1 LHWANI
7 IRKIENYPTLKTP
20 KSVIY
25 SAVGLMIVATSIL
38 KAYFCKKILLVNYLS
53 VENISK
59 SFGERALFNNL
70 SFGIN
75 KDQKIAFIAKNGS
88 GKTTIMKIING
99 EDEPDTGN
107 VVLRKGIKMAFLSQ
121 VGSLQDELTIEES
134 IFASDNPVLKVIE
147 AYEKALENPENEEA
161 YQKAF
166 DGMDQHNAWDFE
178 TQYKQILFKLKLE
191 DFKLKVKNLSG
202 GQKKRLSLAII
213 LINRPDLLILDEPT
227 NHLDLE
233 MIEWLE
239 TYFAKENITLFMV
252 THDRFFLERVCNE
265 IIELDNGKLYQY
277 KGNYSYYL
285 EKKEER
291 IASENSSVD
300 KAQNLFVKEL
310 EWMRRQPK
318 ARTTKSKSRQDDF
331 YDIKEKAQS
340 RRREN
345 KVELEINMERMG
357 SKIIELHKI
366 SKKFKEHVILDTFSF
381 DFQRGERI
389 GIIGKNG
396 TGKSTFLNLLT
407 GTIPLDSGKVVV
419 GETIKIGYYTQSG
432 INPKPG
438 QRVIDVI
445 KEYGEFI
452 PLMKGKLIS
461 ASQLL
466 ERFLF
471 DSKKQYDFVDR
482 LSGGELKRLYL
493 CTVLIQNPNFLI
505 LDEPTND
512 LDIVTLNVL
521 ESFLLD
527 YPGCLL
533 VVSHDRYFM
542 DKIVDHLF
550 IFRGQGEIEDF
561 PGNYSDFRAYEDSAD
576 VAQKEENKADKK
588 DWKQNNP
595 TGNLTFNE
603 QKEFQKTE
611 REIKDLE
618 IQKIAI
624 EQLFSDGK
632 VADTDIEKKANELKN
647 IISKMEAKE
656 ERWFEL
662 SSKMEG

>member
-1 LHWANI
+1 
-7 IRKIENYPTLKTP
+7 
-20 KSVIY
+20 
-25 SAVGLMIVATSIL
+25 M
-38 KAYFCKKILLVNYLS
+38 NYLS

-59 SFGERALFNNL
+59 SYGERILFKDV

-88 GKTTIMKIING
+88 GKTTIMNMING
-99 EDEPDTGN
+99 LDEPDTGQ
-107 VVLRKGIKMAFLSQ
+107 VVIRKEINMAFLSQ
-121 VGSLQDELTIEES
+121 NNNLQDELTIEEN
-134 IFASDNPVLKVIE
+134 IFASDNEILKVIE
-147 AYEKALENPENEEA
+147 RYEKALENPNDEEA
-161 YQKAF
+161 YQRAF
-166 DGMDQHNAWDFE
+166 DDMDRHNAWDFE
-178 TQYKQILFKLKLE
+178 TQFKQILYKLKLE
-191 DFKLKVKNLSG
+191 DLKMKVKNMSG

-213 LINRPDLLILDEPT
+213 LISKPDLLILDEPT

-239 TYFAKENITLFMV
+239 DYFAKENITLFMV

-265 IIELDNGKLYQY
+265 IIELDNGKIYQY

-291 IASENSSVD
+291 LASENASID

-310 EWMRRQPK
+310 AWMRRQPK

-331 YDIKEKAQS
+331 YVIKEKAES
-340 RRREN
+340 RRKEN
-345 KVELEINMERMG
+345 VVELEINMERMG
-357 SKIIELHKI
+357 SKIIEMVKLNKN
-366 SKKFKEHVILDTFSF
+366 FPDRTILKDFSYS
-381 DFQRGERI
+381 FQRGERI

-396 TGKSTFLNLLT
+396 TGKSTFLNILT
-407 GTIPLDSGKVVV
+407 QTIQPDSGKVII
-419 GETIKIGYYTQSG
+419 GDTIKIGYYTQSG

-438 QRVIDVI
+438 QKVIDII
-445 KEYGEFI
+445 KEYGEYI
-452 PLMKGKLIS
+452 PLTKGKIIS

-471 DSKKQYDFVDR
+471 DAKKQYDFVEK

-527 YPGCLL
+527 FPGCLL

-550 IFRGQGEIEDF
+550 VFRGEGEIEDF
-561 PGNYSDFRAYEDSAD
+561 PGNYSDFRSYEDSAEPKNLNS
-576 VAQKEENKADKK
+576 VSTEKVSWKEKNTASAGL
-588 DWKQNNP
+588 N
-595 TGNLTFNE
+595 FNE
-603 QKEFQKTE
+603 QKEFNKLE

-618 IQKIAI
+618 YNKKQI
-624 EQLFSDGK
+624 EQEFADGK
-632 VADTDIEKKANELKN
+632 VSDDKIEAKANELQK
-647 IISKMEAKE
+647 IIQSLEDKE

-662 SSKMEG
+662 SSKME

>member
-1 LHWANI
+1 MQ
-7 IRKIENYPTLKTP
+7 KIT
-20 KSVIY
+20 
-25 SAVGLMIVATSIL
+25 
-38 KAYFCKKILLVNYLS
+38 LVNYLS

-59 SFGERALFNNL
+59 SFGERTLFKDI

-88 GKTTIMKIING
+88 GKTTIMSIING
-99 EDEPDTGN
+99 LDEPDTGQ
-107 VVLRKGIKMAFLSQ
+107 VVLRKSIRMAFLSQ
-121 VGSLQDELTIEES
+121 DNKLQDELTIDES
-134 IFASDNPVLKVIE
+134 IFASDNESLKVIE
-147 AYEKALENPENEEA
+147 AYEKALENPEDEEA

-166 DGMDQHNAWDFE
+166 DAMDRHNAWDFE

-191 DFKLKVKNLSG
+191 DFKLKVKSLSG

-239 TYFAKENITLFMV
+239 SYFAKENITLFMV

-265 IIELDNGKLYQY
+265 IIELDNGKIYQY

-291 IASENSSVD
+291 IASENASVD

-331 YDIKEKAQS
+331 YVIKEKAQS
-340 RRREN
+340 RRKEN
-345 KVELEINMERMG
+345 VVELEINMERMG
-357 SKIIELHKI
+357 SKIVELHKI
-366 SKKFKEHVILDTFSF
+366 SKKFKDHVILDNFSY

-407 GTIPLDSGKVVV
+407 GTLPLDSGKVVV
-419 GETIKIGYYTQSG
+419 GDTIKIGYYTQSG

-452 PLMKGKLIS
+452 PLAKGRMIS

-471 DSKKQYDFVDR
+471 DAKKQYDYVEK
-482 LSGGELKRLYL
+482 LSGG
-493 CTVLIQNPNFLI
+493 
-505 LDEPTND
+505 
-512 LDIVTLNVL
+512 
-521 ESFLLD
+521 
-527 YPGCLL
+527 
-533 VVSHDRYFM
+533 
-542 DKIVDHLF
+542 
-550 IFRGQGEIEDF
+550 
-561 PGNYSDFRAYEDSAD
+561 
-576 VAQKEENKADKK
+576 
-588 DWKQNNP
+588 
-595 TGNLTFNE
+595 
-603 QKEFQKTE
+603 
-611 REIKDLE
+611 
-618 IQKIAI
+618 
-624 EQLFSDGK
+624 
-632 VADTDIEKKANELKN
+632 
-647 IISKMEAKE
+647 
-656 ERWFEL
+656 
-662 SSKMEG
+662 

>member
-1 LHWANI
+1 
-7 IRKIENYPTLKTP
+7 
-20 KSVIY
+20 
-25 SAVGLMIVATSIL
+25 
-38 KAYFCKKILLVNYLS
+38 
-53 VENISK
+53 
-59 SFGERALFNNL
+59 
-70 SFGIN
+70 
-75 KDQKIAFIAKNGS
+75 
-88 GKTTIMKIING
+88 
-99 EDEPDTGN
+99 
-107 VVLRKGIKMAFLSQ
+107 
-121 VGSLQDELTIEES
+121 
-134 IFASDNPVLKVIE
+134 
-147 AYEKALENPENEEA
+147 
-161 YQKAF
+161 
-166 DGMDQHNAWDFE
+166 
-178 TQYKQILFKLKLE
+178 
-191 DFKLKVKNLSG
+191 
-202 GQKKRLSLAII
+202 QKKRLSLAII
-213 LINRPDLLILDEPT
+213 LISRPDLLILDEPT

-239 TYFAKENITLFMV
+239 SYFAKENITLFMV

-291 IASENSSVD
+291 LTSENSSID
-300 KAQNLFVKEL
+300 KAQNLFIKEL
-310 EWMRRQPK
+310 AWMRRQPK

-331 YDIKEKAQS
+331 YLIKEKAES
-340 RRREN
+340 RRKDN
-345 KVELEINMERMG
+345 VVELEINMERMG

-366 SKKFKEHVILDTFSF
+366 SKKFNDHVILDNFSY
-381 DFQRGERI
+381 DFQRGARI

-407 GTIPLDSGKVVV
+407 GTIPLDGGKVVV

-445 KEYGEFI
+445 KEYGEYI
-452 PLMKGKLIS
+452 PLMKGKIIS

-471 DSKKQYDFVDR
+471 DSKKQYDFVEK

-527 YPGCLL
+527 FPGCLL

-550 IFRGQGEIEDF
+550 VFRGQGEIENF

-576 VAQKEENKADKK
+576 VAQKEENKAEKK

-603 QKEFQKTE
+603 QKEYQKIE
-611 REIKDLE
+611 KEIKDLE
-618 IQKIAI
+618 VQKIAI
-624 EQLFSDGK
+624 EQLFSEGK
-632 VADTDIEKKANELKN
+632 VADADISSKAKELEN
-647 IISKMEAKE
+647 IINKMEDKE

-662 SSKMEG
+662 SAKIEG

>member
-1 LHWANI
+1 MQ
-7 IRKIENYPTLKTP
+7 KIVT
-20 KSVIY
+20 
-25 SAVGLMIVATSIL
+25 
-38 KAYFCKKILLVNYLS
+38 VNYLS

-59 SFGERALFNNL
+59 SFGERTLFENI

-88 GKTTIMKIING
+88 GKTQIMKMING
-99 EDEPDTGN
+99 DDEPDSGQIII
-107 VVLRKGIKMAFLSQ
+107 RKGIKMAFLSQ
-121 VGSLQDELTIEES
+121 NNQLQDELTIEES
-134 IFASDNPVLKVIE
+134 VFASDNDILHVIE
-147 AYEKALENPENEEA
+147 RYEKALENPEDEEK
-161 YQKAF
+161 YQLAF
-166 DGMDQHNAWDFE
+166 DEMDSHNAWDFE
-178 TQYKQILFKLKLE
+178 TQFKQILSKLKL
-191 DFKLKVKNLSG
+191 DDLKLKVKSLSG

-239 TYFAKENITLFMV
+239 SYFAKENITLFMV

-265 IIELDNGKLYQY
+265 IIELDNGKLYNY

-285 EKKEER
+285 QKKEER
-291 IASENSSVD
+291 IAMENSSVD

-310 EWMRRQPK
+310 AWMRRQPK

-331 YDIKEKAQS
+331 YLIKEKAES
-340 RRREN
+340 RRKEN
-345 KVELEINMERMG
+345 VVELEINMERMG
-357 SKIIELHKI
+357 SKIIELHKLY
-366 SKKFKEHVILDTFSF
+366 KKFKDKTILDNFTY

-396 TGKSTFLNLLT
+396 TGKSTFLNILT
-407 GTIPLDSGKVVV
+407 KTMVPDAGKVVI
-419 GETIKIGYYTQSG
+419 GDTIKVGYYTQSG

-438 QRVIDVI
+438 QKVIDII
-445 KEYGEFI
+445 KEYGEYI
-452 PLMKGKLIS
+452 PLTKGKIIS

-471 DSKKQYDFVDR
+471 DPKKQYDFVEK

-550 IFRGQGEIEDF
+550 IFRGEGQIEDF
-561 PGNYSDFRAYEDSAD
+561 PGNYSDFRAYEDSSEPKNLSS
-576 VAQKEENKADKK
+576 VSTEKVN
-588 DWKQNNP
+588 WKQNNN
-595 TGNLTFNE
+595 TSAGLNFNE
-603 QKEFQKTE
+603 QKEFNKIE

-618 IQKIAI
+618 YEKKQI
-624 EQLFSDGK
+624 ENQFSTGN
-632 VADTDIEKKANELKN
+632 VADADITAKAQELEV
-647 IISKMEAKE
+647 IIKKMEEKE
-656 ERWFEL
+656 TRWFEL
-662 SSKMEG
+662 SSKME

>member
-1 LHWANI
+1 
-7 IRKIENYPTLKTP
+7 
-20 KSVIY
+20 
-25 SAVGLMIVATSIL
+25 M
-38 KAYFCKKILLVNYLS
+38 NYLS

-59 SFGERALFNNL
+59 SFGERTLFKDI

-88 GKTTIMKIING
+88 GKTSIMKIING
-99 EDEPDTGN
+99 EDESDTGQ
-107 VVLRKGIKMAFLSQ
+107 VVVRKDIKMSFLSQ
-121 VGSLQDELTIEES
+121 DNNLQEELTIEES
-134 IFASDNPVLKVIE
+134 IFASDNETLRVIQE
-147 AYEKALENPENEEA
+147 YEKALENPEDEEA
-161 YQKAF
+161 YQRAF
-166 DGMDQHNAWDFE
+166 DRMDQHNAWDFE
-178 TQYKQILFKLKLE
+178 TQFKQILFKLKLE

-239 TYFAKENITLFMV
+239 SYFAKENITLFMV

-291 IASENSSVD
+291 IASKNSSID
-300 KAQNLFVKEL
+300 KAQNLFKKEL

-331 YDIKEKAQS
+331 YVIKEKAES
-340 RRREN
+340 RRKEN

-366 SKKFKEHVILDTFSF
+366 SKKFDDKVILDNFSF

-396 TGKSTFLNLLT
+396 TGKSSFLNLLT

-438 QRVIDVI
+438 QRVIDII
-445 KEYGEFI
+445 KEYGEYI
-452 PLMKGKLIS
+452 PLTKGKIIS

-471 DSKKQYDFVDR
+471 DSKKQYDYVEK

-542 DKIVDHLF
+542 DKIVDLLF
-550 IFRGQGEIEDF
+550 VFRGDGVIENF

-576 VAQKEENKADKK
+576 VQQKEDNKTEKK
-588 DWKQNNP
+588 AWKQNNP

-603 QKEFQKTE
+603 QKEFQKIE

-618 IQKIAI
+618 FEKSKI
-624 EQLFSDGK
+624 ELLFSEGK
-632 VADTDIEKKANELKN
+632 VADSEIEKRANELQV
-647 IISKMEAKE
+647 IIKKMEDKE

-662 SSKMEG
+662 SAKMEG

>member
-1 LHWANI
+1 
-7 IRKIENYPTLKTP
+7 
-20 KSVIY
+20 
-25 SAVGLMIVATSIL
+25 M
-38 KAYFCKKILLVNYLS
+38 NYLS

-59 SFGERALFNNL
+59 SYGERTLFDNI

-88 GKTTIMKIING
+88 GKTTIMNIING
-99 EDEPDTGN
+99 FDEPDTGQ
-107 VVLRKGIKMAFLSQ
+107 VILRKSIRMAFLSQ
-121 VGSLQDELTIEES
+121 DNNLQEELTIEES
-134 IFASDNPVLKVIE
+134 IFASDNETLKIIE
-147 AYEKALENPENEEA
+147 AYEKALENPEDEEA

-239 TYFAKENITLFMV
+239 SYFAKENITLFMV

-265 IIELDNGKLYQY
+265 IIELDNGKIYQY

-291 IASENSSVD
+291 IASENASVD

-331 YDIKEKAQS
+331 YVIKEKAQS
-340 RRREN
+340 RRKEN

-357 SKIIELHKI
+357 NKIIELHKI
-366 SKKFKEHVILDTFSF
+366 SKKFKDHVILDNFSF
-381 DFQRGERI
+381 DFQPGERI

-396 TGKSTFLNLLT
+396 TGKSTFLNLVT
-407 GTIPLDSGKVVV
+407 GTLPLDSGRVVV

-438 QRVIDVI
+438 QRVIDII
-445 KEYGEFI
+445 KEYGEYI
-452 PLMKGKLIS
+452 PLKKGKLIS

-471 DSKKQYDFVDR
+471 DNKKQYDYVDK

-550 IFRGQGEIEDF
+550 VFRGQGEIENF

-576 VAQKEENKADKK
+576 VAQKEENKVEKK
-588 DWKQNNP
+588 EWKQKNP
-595 TGNLTFNE
+595 TGNLSFNE
-603 QKEFQKTE
+603 QKEFQKIE

-618 IQKIAI
+618 LDKAKI
-624 EQLFSDGK
+624 EQLFADGK
-632 VADTDIEKKANELKN
+632 VADADIEKKANELQN
-647 IISKMEAKE
+647 IINKIETKE

-662 SSKMEG
+662 SAKMEG

>member
-1 LHWANI
+1 
-7 IRKIENYPTLKTP
+7 
-20 KSVIY
+20 
-25 SAVGLMIVATSIL
+25 M
-38 KAYFCKKILLVNYLS
+38 NYLS

-59 SFGERALFNNL
+59 SFGERTLFDNI

-88 GKTTIMKIING
+88 GKTTIMSIING
-99 EDEPDTGN
+99 LDEPDTGQ
-107 VVLRKGIKMAFLSQ
+107 VVLRKGIRMAFLSQ
-121 VGSLQDELTIEES
+121 DNKLQEELTIEES
-134 IFASDNPVLKVIE
+134 IFASDNETLKVIE
-147 AYEKALENPENEEA
+147 AYEKALENPDDEEA

-239 TYFAKENITLFMV
+239 SYFAKENITLFMV

-291 IASENSSVD
+291 ITSENASVD
-300 KAQNLFVKEL
+300 KAKNLFVKEL

-331 YDIKEKAQS
+331 YVIKEKAQS
-340 RRREN
+340 RRQEN

-366 SKKFKEHVILDTFSF
+366 SKKFKDHVILDQFSF
-381 DFQRGERI
+381 DFQRGARI

-407 GTIPLDSGKVVV
+407 GTLPLDSGRVVK

-432 INPKPG
+432 INPKPN
-438 QRVIDVI
+438 QRVIDII

-452 PLMKGKLIS
+452 PLAKGRMIS

-471 DSKKQYDFVDR
+471 DAKKQYDFVEK

-550 IFRGQGEIEDF
+550 VFRGNGEIENF

-576 VAQKEENKADKK
+576 VMQKEENKAEKK

-603 QKEFQKTE
+603 QKEYQKLE

-618 IQKIAI
+618 IDKIKI

-632 VADTDIEKKANELKN
+632 VADADIEKKANELQN
-647 IISKMEAKE
+647 IINKIDSKE

-662 SSKMEG
+662 SAKIEG

>member
-1 LHWANI
+1 
-7 IRKIENYPTLKTP
+7 
-20 KSVIY
+20 
-25 SAVGLMIVATSIL
+25 M
-38 KAYFCKKILLVNYLS
+38 NYLS

-59 SFGERALFNNL
+59 SYGERVLFKDI

-88 GKTTIMKIING
+88 GKTTIMNIING
-99 EDEPDTGN
+99 FDEPDTGQ
-107 VVLRKGIKMAFLSQ
+107 VVIRKGIKMAFLSQ
-121 VGSLQDELTIEES
+121 NFNLQDELTIEES
-134 IFASDNPVLKVIE
+134 IFASDNEVLNVIRN
-147 AYEKALENPENEEA
+147 YEKALENPEDEEK

-166 DGMDQHNAWDFE
+166 DDMDRYNAWDFE
-178 TQYKQILFKLKLE
+178 TQYKQILSKLKL
-191 DFKLKVKNLSG
+191 DDLKLKVKKLSG

-239 TYFAKENITLFMV
+239 DYFAKENITLFMV

-291 IASENSSVD
+291 QISENSSID
-300 KAQNLFVKEL
+300 KAQNLFIKEL
-310 EWMRRQPK
+310 AWMRRQPK

-331 YDIKEKAQS
+331 YIIKEKAES
-340 RRREN
+340 RRKEN
-345 KVELEINMERMG
+345 VVELEINMERMG
-357 SKIIELHKI
+357 SKIIEMVKLNKN
-366 SKKFKEHVILDTFSF
+366 FPDRTILKDFTYA
-381 DFQRGERI
+381 FQRGERI

-396 TGKSTFLNLLT
+396 TGKSTFLNILT
-407 GTIPLDSGKVVV
+407 KTMEPDSGKVII
-419 GETIKIGYYTQSG
+419 GDTIKIGYYTQSG

-438 QRVIDVI
+438 QKVIDII
-445 KEYGEFI
+445 KEYGEYI
-452 PLMKGKLIS
+452 PLTKGKIIS

-471 DSKKQYDFVDR
+471 DAKKQYDFVEK

-527 YPGCLL
+527 FPGCLL

-550 IFRGQGEIEDF
+550 VFRGQGEIEDF
-561 PGNYSDFRAYEDSAD
+561 PGNYSDFRSYEDS
-576 VAQKEENKADKK
+576 VEPKVLNSVSTDKGS
-588 DWKQNNP
+588 WKQNQPAKAGLN
-595 TGNLTFNE
+595 FNE
-603 QKEFQKTE
+603 QKEFNKIE
-611 REIKDLE
+611 KDIKDLE
-618 IQKIAI
+618 YQKKQI
-624 EQLFSDGK
+624 EQEFSDGK
-632 VADTDIEKKANELKN
+632 VADDKIEAKANELQK
-647 IISKMEAKE
+647 IIQSLEEKE
-656 ERWFEL
+656 TRWFEL
-662 SSKMEG
+662 SSKIE

>member
-1 LHWANI
+1 
-7 IRKIENYPTLKTP
+7 
-20 KSVIY
+20 
-25 SAVGLMIVATSIL
+25 
-38 KAYFCKKILLVNYLS
+38 VNYLS

-59 SFGERALFNNL
+59 SFGERTLFKDL

-88 GKTTIMKIING
+88 GKTQIMRMING
-99 EDEPDTGN
+99 DDEPDTGQIII
-107 VVLRKGIKMAFLSQ
+107 RKGIKMAFLSQ
-121 VGSLQDELTIEES
+121 NNNLQDELTIEES
-134 IFASDNPVLKVIE
+134 VFASDNEILHVIE
-147 AYEKALENPENEEA
+147 RYEKALENPEDEEK
-161 YQKAF
+161 YQLAF
-166 DGMDQHNAWDFE
+166 DEMDRHNAWDFE
-178 TQYKQILFKLKLE
+178 TQFKQILSKLKL
-191 DFKLKVKNLSG
+191 DDLKLKVKSLSG

-239 TYFAKENITLFMV
+239 SYFAKENITLFMV

-285 EKKEER
+285 QKKEER
-291 IASENSSVD
+291 IAMENSTID
-300 KAQNLFVKEL
+300 KAQNLFTKEL
-310 EWMRRQPK
+310 AWMRRQPK

-331 YDIKEKAQS
+331 YKIKEVAES
-340 RRREN
+340 RRKEN
-345 KVELEINMERMG
+345 VVELEINMERMG
-357 SKIIELHKI
+357 SKIIELHKLY
-366 SKKFKEHVILDTFSF
+366 KKFKEKVILDNFTY

-396 TGKSTFLNLLT
+396 TGKSTFLNILT
-407 GTIPLDSGKVVV
+407 KTMQPDSGKVII
-419 GETIKIGYYTQSG
+419 GDTIKVGYYTQSG

-438 QRVIDVI
+438 QKVIDII
-445 KEYGEFI
+445 KEYGEYI
-452 PLMKGKLIS
+452 PLTKGKIIS

-471 DSKKQYDFVDR
+471 DAKKQYDFVEK

-550 IFRGQGEIEDF
+550 IFRGEGQIEDF
-561 PGNYSDFRAYEDSAD
+561 PGNYSDFRAYEDSTEPKGLSN
-576 VAQKEENKADKK
+576 VSTEKVN
-588 DWKQNNP
+588 WKQNNP
-595 TGNLTFNE
+595 TTSGLNFNE
-603 QKEFQKTE
+603 QKEFSKIE

-618 IQKIAI
+618 YEKKQI
-624 EQLFSDGK
+624 ENQFAEGK
-632 VADTDIEKKANELKN
+632 VADTDITKKANELEV
-647 IISKMEAKE
+647 IIKKLEAKE

-662 SSKMEG
+662 SSKME

>member
-1 LHWANI
+1 
-7 IRKIENYPTLKTP
+7 
-20 KSVIY
+20 
-25 SAVGLMIVATSIL
+25 
-38 KAYFCKKILLVNYLS
+38 VNYLS

-59 SFGERALFNNL
+59 SFGERTLFKDL

-88 GKTTIMKIING
+88 GKTTLMNILNG
-99 EDEPDTGN
+99 FDEPDTGQ
-107 VVLRKGIKMAFLSQ
+107 VVLRKSIRMAFLSQ
-121 VGSLQDELTIEES
+121 DNKLQDELTIEES
-134 IFASDNPVLKVIE
+134 IFASDNESLKVIE
-147 AYEKALENPENEEA
+147 AYEKALENPEDEEA

-166 DGMDQHNAWDFE
+166 DAMDRHNAWDFE

-191 DFKLKVKNLSG
+191 DFKLKVKSLSG

-239 TYFAKENITLFMV
+239 SYFAKENITLFMV

-265 IIELDNGKLYQY
+265 IIELDNGQLYQY

-291 IASENSSVD
+291 IASENASID

-331 YDIKEKAQS
+331 YVIKEKAQS

-357 SKIIELHKI
+357 SKIIELHKL
-366 SKKFKEHVILDTFSF
+366 SKKFKDRVILDNFSY

-407 GTIPLDSGKVVV
+407 GTIPLDGGKVVV
-419 GETIKIGYYTQSG
+419 GDTIKIGYYTQAG
-432 INPKPG
+432 IDPKPG

-445 KEYGEFI
+445 KEFGEFI
-452 PLMKGKLIS
+452 PLTKGKIIS

-471 DSKKQYDFVDR
+471 DAKKQYDYVEK

-527 YPGCLL
+527 YPGCLV

-542 DKIVDHLF
+542 DKIVDQLF
-550 IFRGQGEIEDF
+550 VFRGQGEIETF

-576 VAQKEENKADKK
+576 VAQKEENKAEKK

-603 QKEFQKTE
+603 QKEYQKIE

-618 IQKIAI
+618 LDKAKI
-624 EQLFSDGK
+624 EQLFSEGK
-632 VADTDIEKKANELKN
+632 VADADIEKKAKELEN
-647 IISKMEAKE
+647 IIKKIENKE

-662 SSKMEG
+662 SAKMEG

>member
-1 LHWANI
+1 
-7 IRKIENYPTLKTP
+7 
-20 KSVIY
+20 
-25 SAVGLMIVATSIL
+25 
-38 KAYFCKKILLVNYLS
+38 VNYLS

-59 SFGERALFNNL
+59 SFGERTLFENI

-88 GKTTIMKIING
+88 GKTTIMSIING
-99 EDEPDTGN
+99 LDEPDTGQ

-121 VGSLQDELTIEES
+121 NNNLQDELTIEES
-134 IFASDNPVLKVIE
+134 IFASDNETLKVIE
-147 AYEKALENPENEEA
+147 AYEKALENPEDEEA

-239 TYFAKENITLFMV
+239 SYFTKENITLFMV

-366 SKKFKEHVILDTFSF
+366 SKKFKDHVIMDNFSF

-407 GTIPLDSGKVVV
+407 GTLPLDGGKVVI
-419 GETIKIGYYTQSG
+419 GETIKVGYYTQSG

-471 DSKKQYDFVDR
+471 DAKKQYDFVDR

-550 IFRGQGEIEDF
+550 IFRGDGVVEDF

-576 VAQKEENKADKK
+576 VAQKEENKAEKK

-603 QKEFQKTE
+603 QKEFQKIE

-618 IQKIAI
+618 TDKTKI

-632 VADTDIEKKANELKN
+632 VADADIEKKAKELEN
-647 IISKMEAKE
+647 IITKIEEKE

-662 SSKMEG
+662 SAKIEG

>member
-1 LHWANI
+1 MFHFKRVL
-7 IRKIENYPTLKTP
+7 LQKT
-20 KSVIY
+20 
-25 SAVGLMIVATSIL
+25 IV
-38 KAYFCKKILLVNYLS
+38 VNYLS

-59 SFGERALFNNL
+59 SFGERTLFENI

-88 GKTTIMKIING
+88 VKICIMKLING
-99 EDEPDTGN
+99 EDEPDSGQ
-107 VVLRKGIKMAFLSQ
+107 VILRKEIKMAFLSQ
-121 VGSLQDELTIEES
+121 DHNLQDELTIEES
-134 IFASDNPVLKVIE
+134 IFASDNEILKVIE
-147 AYEKALENPENEEA
+147 EYEKALENPENEEA

-166 DGMDQHNAWDFE
+166 DKMDQHNAWDFE

-239 TYFAKENITLFMV
+239 SYFAKENITLFMV

-291 IASENSSVD
+291 IASENASVD

-331 YDIKEKAQS
+331 YVIKEKAQN

-366 SKKFKEHVILDTFSF
+366 SKKFKDHVILDNFSF

-407 GTIPLDSGKVVV
+407 GTLPLDSGKVIK
-419 GETIKIGYYTQSG
+419 GDTIKIGYYTQSG

-438 QRVIDVI
+438 QKVIDII
-445 KEYGEFI
+445 KEYGEYI
-452 PLMKGKLIS
+452 PLSKGKIIS
-461 ASQLL
+461 AGQLL

-471 DSKKQYDFVDR
+471 DRKKQHDYVEK

-550 IFRGQGEIEDF
+550 VFRGDGVIEDF

-576 VAQKEENKADKK
+576 VAQKEENKAEKK

-603 QKEFQKTE
+603 QKEYQKIE
-611 REIKDLE
+611 KEIKDLE
-618 IQKIAI
+618 SQKVAI

-632 VADTDIEKKANELKN
+632 VADEDIEKKAKDLEE
-647 IISKMEAKE
+647 IIQKIETKE

-662 SSKMEG
+662 SAKIES

>member
-1 LHWANI
+1 
-7 IRKIENYPTLKTP
+7 
-20 KSVIY
+20 
-25 SAVGLMIVATSIL
+25 M
-38 KAYFCKKILLVNYLS
+38 NYLS

-59 SFGERALFNNL
+59 SYGERVLFKDI

-88 GKTTIMKIING
+88 GKTTIMNIING
-99 EDEPDTGN
+99 FDEPDTGQ
-107 VVLRKGIKMAFLSQ
+107 VVIRKGIKMAFLSQ
-121 VGSLQDELTIEES
+121 NFNLQDELTIEES
-134 IFASDNPVLKVIE
+134 IFASDNEVLQVIRN
-147 AYEKALENPENEEA
+147 YEKALENPEDEEK
-161 YQKAF
+161 YQKTF
-166 DGMDQHNAWDFE
+166 DDMDRYNAWDFE
-178 TQYKQILFKLKLE
+178 TQYKQILSKLKL
-191 DFKLKVKNLSG
+191 DDLKLKVKKLSG

-239 TYFAKENITLFMV
+239 DYFAKENITLFMV

-291 IASENSSVD
+291 QISENSSID
-300 KAQNLFVKEL
+300 KAQNLFIKEL
-310 EWMRRQPK
+310 AWMRRQPK

-331 YDIKEKAQS
+331 YVIKEKAES
-340 RRREN
+340 RRKEN
-345 KVELEINMERMG
+345 VVELEINMERMG
-357 SKIIELHKI
+357 SKIIEMVKLNKN
-366 SKKFKEHVILDTFSF
+366 FPDRTILKDFTYA
-381 DFQRGERI
+381 FQRGERI

-396 TGKSTFLNLLT
+396 TGKSTFLNILT
-407 GTIPLDSGKVVV
+407 KTMEPDSGKVII
-419 GETIKIGYYTQSG
+419 GDTIKIGYYTQSG

-438 QRVIDVI
+438 QKVIDII
-445 KEYGEFI
+445 KEYGEYI
-452 PLMKGKLIS
+452 PLTKGKIIS

-471 DSKKQYDFVDR
+471 DAKKQYDFVEK

-527 YPGCLL
+527 FPGCLL

-550 IFRGQGEIEDF
+550 VFRGQGEIEDF
-561 PGNYSDFRAYEDSAD
+561 PGNYSDFRSYEDS
-576 VAQKEENKADKK
+576 VEPKVLNSVSTDKGS
-588 DWKQNNP
+588 WKQNQPAKAGLN
-595 TGNLTFNE
+595 FNE
-603 QKEFQKTE
+603 QKEFNKIE
-611 REIKDLE
+611 KDIKDLE
-618 IQKIAI
+618 YQKKQI
-624 EQLFSDGK
+624 EQEFSDGK
-632 VADTDIEKKANELKN
+632 VADDKIAAKANELQK
-647 IISKMEAKE
+647 IIQSLEEKEA
-656 ERWFEL
+656 RWFEL
-662 SSKMEG
+662 SSKIE

>member
-1 LHWANI
+1 
-7 IRKIENYPTLKTP
+7 
-20 KSVIY
+20 
-25 SAVGLMIVATSIL
+25 M
-38 KAYFCKKILLVNYLS
+38 NYLS

-59 SFGERALFNNL
+59 SFGERTLFDNI

-88 GKTTIMKIING
+88 GKTTIMSIING
-99 EDEPDTGN
+99 LDEPDTGQ
-107 VVLRKGIKMAFLSQ
+107 VVLRKGVKMAFLSQ
-121 VGSLQDELTIEES
+121 DNNLQEELTIEES
-134 IFASDNPVLKVIE
+134 IFASDNETLKVIE
-147 AYEKALENPENEEA
+147 AYEKALENPDDGEA

-239 TYFAKENITLFMV
+239 SYFAKENITLFMV

-291 IASENSSVD
+291 ITSENASVD
-300 KAQNLFVKEL
+300 KAKNLFTKEL

-331 YDIKEKAQS
+331 YVIKEKAQS

-366 SKKFKEHVILDTFSF
+366 SKKFKDHVILDNFSF

-396 TGKSTFLNLLT
+396 TGKSTFLNLIT
-407 GTIPLDSGKVVV
+407 GTLPLDSGRVVK

-432 INPKPG
+432 INPKPN
-438 QRVIDVI
+438 QRVIDII

-452 PLMKGKLIS
+452 PLSKGRMIS

-471 DSKKQYDFVDR
+471 DAKKQYDFVEK

-550 IFRGQGEIEDF
+550 VFRGNGEIENF

-576 VAQKEENKADKK
+576 VAQKEENKAEKK

-603 QKEFQKTE
+603 QKEYQKLE

-618 IQKIAI
+618 IDKTKI
-624 EQLFSDGK
+624 EQLFSEGK
-632 VADTDIEKKANELKN
+632 VADADIEKKANELQN
-647 IISKMEAKE
+647 IINKIDQKE
-656 ERWFEL
+656 GRWFEL
-662 SSKMEG
+662 SAKIEG

>member
-1 LHWANI
+1 
-7 IRKIENYPTLKTP
+7 
-20 KSVIY
+20 
-25 SAVGLMIVATSIL
+25 M
-38 KAYFCKKILLVNYLS
+38 NYLS

-59 SFGERALFNNL
+59 SFGERTLFKDI

-88 GKTTIMKIING
+88 GKTTIMSIING
-99 EDEPDTGN
+99 LDEPDTGQ
-107 VVLRKGIKMAFLSQ
+107 VVLRKGIRMAFLSQ
-121 VGSLQDELTIEES
+121 NNNLQDELTIEES
-134 IFASDNPVLKVIE
+134 IFASDNETLKIIE
-147 AYEKALENPENEEA
+147 AYEKALENPEDEEA

-239 TYFAKENITLFMV
+239 SYFTKENITLFMV

-366 SKKFKEHVILDTFSF
+366 SKKFKDHVILDNFSF

-407 GTIPLDSGKVVV
+407 GTLPLDSGKVVM
-419 GETIKIGYYTQSG
+419 GETIKVGYYTQSG

-452 PLMKGKLIS
+452 PLMKGKMIS

-471 DSKKQYDFVDR
+471 DAKKQYDFVDR

-527 YPGCLL
+527 YPGCLM

-550 IFRGQGEIEDF
+550 IFRGDGVIEDF

-576 VAQKEENKADKK
+576 VAQKEENKAEKK

-603 QKEFQKTE
+603 QKEYQKLE

-618 IQKIAI
+618 EQKAKI
-624 EQLFSDGK
+624 EQQFSEGT
-632 VADTDIEKKANELKN
+632 VAEDAIEKKGNELQN
-647 IISKMEAKE
+647 LINKMEAKE

-662 SSKMEG
+662 SAKMEG